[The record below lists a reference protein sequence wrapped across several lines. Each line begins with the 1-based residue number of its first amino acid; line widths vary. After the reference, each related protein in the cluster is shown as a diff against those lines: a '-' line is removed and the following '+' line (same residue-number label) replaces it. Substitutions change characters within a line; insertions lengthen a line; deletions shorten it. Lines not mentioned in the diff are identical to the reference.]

1 MSLTER
7 VFVSSTNAVNLQAS
21 KGLLNGTLRTLCAS
35 RGVMT
40 VPGTIAKLKEMFLP
54 L

>member
-7 VFVSSTNAVNLQAS
+7 VFVSSTNAVTLQAS
-21 KGLLNGTLRTLCAS
+21 KGLLNGTLRTSCAS
-35 RGVMT
+35 LGVMI
-40 VPGTIAKLKEMFLP
+40 VPGSIAVLNEIFLP